1 MNSFLEENHMAHL
14 GLDIGGTSV
23 KAALIGAD
31 GAPLGL
37 TRSLEYNRPDID
49 ALIDAVASAI
59 PACAEPINAVGLCV
73 PGLLDAGKTRVEY
86 SANLPALQAL
96 PLREI
101 ISQALARRG
110 IAASERM
117 VVHSDAA
124 AAAFG
129 YWSGNRPSGRPTGR
143 LLALSLG
150 TGVGAAVIDDG
161 EFLRVTGESSGHI
174 GQLDVSLETDAPIGP
189 DAGRGGL
196 EAYIGVPALR
206 RSLGDDFASKLGA
219 LDATAAPI
227 RALGRALRIC
237 HAIYRPHEIA
247 LLGYVG
253 ISLAP
258 AASAIRQAV
267 DADLTRVA
275 RPDWRLSFAD
285 SPHLAAE
292 GVARLA
298 AR

>member
-1 MNSFLEENHMAHL
+1 MANL

-23 KAALIGAD
+23 KAAIVGASGAVIGS
-31 GAPLGL
+31 G
-37 TRSLEYNRPDID
+37 RSAEYARPAIE
-49 ALIDAVASAI
+49 ALISAVAAAI
-59 PACAEPINAVGLCV
+59 PPCAEPFTAVGLCV
-73 PGLLDAGKTRVEY
+73 PGLLDASKSRVEY
-86 SANLPALQAL
+86 SANLPALQQM

-101 ISQALARRG
+101 VRRAIG
-110 IAASERM
+110 TKAASSSLSV

-129 YWSGNRPSGRPTGR
+129 YWYSRRPQGR

-161 EFLRVTGESSGHI
+161 ELLRVTGESSGHI
-174 GQLDVSLETDAPIGP
+174 GQLDVSLDADAPLAP
-189 DAGRGGL
+189 DGGRGGL
-196 EAYIGVPALR
+196 EGYIGAPALR
-206 RSLGDDFASKLGA
+206 RALGDDFATRLGS
-219 LDATAAPI
+219 LDDRAAPI
-227 RALGRALRIC
+227 RALARAIRLC
-237 HAIYRPHEIA
+237 HAIFRPHEVA

-253 ISLAP
+253 MSLLP
-258 AASAIRQAV
+258 AAAALRAAV
-267 DADLTRVA
+267 DRELTKVA

-298 AR
+298 SRA

>member
-1 MNSFLEENHMAHL
+1 MNPVSEAHPMAHL

-31 GAPLGL
+31 GSTIGL
-37 TRSLEYNRPDID
+37 ARSREYSRPAIE
-49 ALIDAVASAI
+49 ALIEAVASAI
-59 PACAEPINAVGLCV
+59 PSSAEPIDAVGLCV
-73 PGLLDAGKTRVEY
+73 PGLLDSGKTRVEY

-101 ISQALARRG
+101 VSRALERQG
-110 IAASERM
+110 FAAPTS
-117 VVHSDAA
+117 VAVHSDAA
-124 AAAFG
+124 AAAYG
-129 YWSGNRPSGRPTGR
+129 YWSSKRPTGR

-150 TGVGAAVIDDG
+150 TGVGAAVVDDG

-174 GQLDVSLETDAPIGP
+174 GQLDVSLEADAPIGP

-196 EAYIGVPALR
+196 EAYIGLPALR
-206 RSLGDDFASKLGA
+206 RSLGDDFAFKLGR

-227 RALGRALRIC
+227 RALARALRIC
-237 HAIYRPHEIA
+237 HAIYRPQEIA

-253 ISLAP
+253 MSLAP
-258 AASAIRQAV
+258 AAAALRQAV

-275 RPDWRLSFAD
+275 RPDWQLCFAD
-285 SPHLAAE
+285 SPHLAAK

-298 AR
+298 VR

>member
-1 MNSFLEENHMAHL
+1 MNSFPEENPMAYL

-23 KAALIGAD
+23 KAALIGAAAD
-31 GAPLGL
+31 PIGL
-37 TRSLEYNRPDID
+37 ARSREYSRPAIE

-59 PACAEPINAVGLCV
+59 PPSAEPIDAVGLCV
-73 PGLLDAGKTRVEY
+73 PGLLDPGKTRVEY
-86 SANLPALQAL
+86 SANLPALQEL

-101 ISQALARRG
+101 VSEALARNAITAPQRV
-110 IAASERM
+110 

-124 AAAFG
+124 AAAYG
-129 YWSGNRPSGRPTGR
+129 YWSSKRSPGR

-196 EAYIGVPALR
+196 EAYLGVPALR
-206 RSLGDDFASKLGA
+206 RTLGDDFASKLGT

-227 RALGRALRIC
+227 RALARALRIC

-253 ISLAP
+253 MSLAP
-258 AASAIRQAV
+258 AAAALRHAI

-275 RPDWRLSFAD
+275 RPEWRLCFAD

>member
-1 MNSFLEENHMAHL
+1 MNVLFEEKPMAYL

-23 KAALIGAD
+23 KAALIGAA

-37 TRSLEYNRPDID
+37 TRSFEYKRPAID
-49 ALIDAVASAI
+49 ALIEAVASAI
-59 PACAEPINAVGLCV
+59 PECGEPIDAVGLCV

-86 SANLPALQAL
+86 SANLPALHEL

-101 ISQALARRG
+101 ISRALACRG
-110 IAASERM
+110 IGAPER
-117 VVHSDAA
+117 VVVQSDAA

-129 YWSGNRPSGRPTGR
+129 YWSRNRPSGRPSGR

-174 GQLDVSLETDAPIGP
+174 GQLDVSLETGAPIGP

-196 EAYIGVPALR
+196 EAYIGVPALQ
-206 RSLGDDFASKLGA
+206 RSLGDDFASKLGT

-227 RALGRALRIC
+227 RALARALRIC

-253 ISLAP
+253 LSLAP
-258 AASAIRQAV
+258 AAATLRHAV
-267 DADLTRVA
+267 DTDLTRVA
-275 RPDWRLSFAD
+275 RPDWRLCFAD
-285 SPHLAAE
+285 SLHLAAE